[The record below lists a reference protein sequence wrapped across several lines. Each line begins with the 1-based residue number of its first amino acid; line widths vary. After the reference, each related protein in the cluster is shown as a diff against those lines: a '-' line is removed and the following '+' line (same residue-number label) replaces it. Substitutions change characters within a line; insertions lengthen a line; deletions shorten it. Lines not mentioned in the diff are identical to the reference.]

1 MGNSFTIKNKL
12 QVLPNMT
19 IIVPGCEPISSLT
32 GLALSRNMKCN
43 ASVIPAKDALALIPG
58 SRLVQ
63 VMRPTGTVDSGW
75 FFELPEGPGR
85 KPFDCPGHCVVDY
98 YQILRD
104 NSRNIE
110 LETEDGMPQGPCT
123 GFDYSGCKREVDPQR
138 RALDP
143 DNSIYGR
150 GPAISPAVPVI

>member
-1 MGNSFTIKNKL
+1 MSNSFTIKNKL

-19 IIVPGCEPISSLT
+19 IIVPGCEPVSSLT

-43 ASVIPAKDALALIPG
+43 ASVIPVKDALALIPG
-58 SRLVQ
+58 SRIVQ

-85 KPFDCPGHCVVDY
+85 KPFDCPGHCVQDY
-98 YQILRD
+98 YQILRE

-110 LETEDGMPQGPCT
+110 IDGEEAAPQGPCA

-138 RALDP
+138 RASDP
-143 DNSIYGR
+143 SNSIYGR
-150 GPAISPAVPVI
+150 GPAISP

>member
-1 MGNSFTIKNKL
+1 
-12 QVLPNMT
+12 MT
-19 IIVPGCEPISSLT
+19 IIVPGCEPVSTVSDPI
-32 GLALSRNMKCN
+32 LARNMKCN